1 MLNDRQVEEKK
12 KKKEKKLFQVKRPAE
27 EQDGGTWLYISIF
40 LKSSFSFCSAWPYM
54 EKQAFKTPK
63 RML

>member
-1 MLNDRQVEEKK
+1 MLNDCQVEE

-27 EQDGGTWLYISIF
+27 EQDGGTWPYIYIF
-40 LKSSFSFCSAWPYM
+40 LKSSFSFSFAWPYV

-63 RML
+63 RMH